1 VHKKHINTYWCLELF
16 RFYIH
21 NCIILDDRIRMFS
34 WVSQGL
40 DCWFFD
46 GFNADYNISREF
58 PGFKLLINSY
68 SDIID
73 NKYPYKSTLC
83 KTKQVGKT

>member
-1 VHKKHINTYWCLELF
+1 M
-16 RFYIH
+16 
-21 NCIILDDRIRMFS
+21 CIKNILTPTGVWSCFGFIFITALDDRIRMFS

-40 DCWFFD
+40 DCWFLD
-46 GFNADYNISREF
+46 GFNADYNISREL

-73 NKYPYKSTLC
+73 NKYPYNSTLC